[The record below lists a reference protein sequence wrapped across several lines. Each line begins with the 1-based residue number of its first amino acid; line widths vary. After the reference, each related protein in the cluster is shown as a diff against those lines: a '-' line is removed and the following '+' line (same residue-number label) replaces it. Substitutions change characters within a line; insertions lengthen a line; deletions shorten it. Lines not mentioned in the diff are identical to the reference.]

1 MVYEGHIYPF
11 WNQVTDFEYEDM
23 VPIMI
28 FLQTYVQE
36 SNRTNPTPFWMGEFG
51 TNVDSEEWR
60 KIIRFL
66 QEFDLD
72 WAYWPID
79 GYEFGLKGD
88 ESYGILLDDFST
100 VRHDW
105 KLKQLQEIMAPN
117 STAAAMMFH
126 EVHEHE
132 PCL

>member
-1 MVYEGHIYPF
+1 MYEGHIYPF

-66 QEFDLD
+66 QSTIKKR
-72 WAYWPID
+72 Y
-79 GYEFGLKGD
+79 YLKKKL
-88 ESYGILLDDFST
+88 SILA
-100 VRHDW
+100 H
-105 KLKQLQEIMAPN
+105 N
-117 STAAAMMFH
+117 
-126 EVHEHE
+126 
-132 PCL
+132 

>member
-1 MVYEGHIYPF
+1 MV
-11 WNQVTDFEYEDM
+11 
-23 VPIMI
+23 
-28 FLQTYVQE
+28 FLQTFVQE
-36 SNRTNPTPFWMGEFG
+36 SNRTNPAPFWMGEFG

-60 KIIRFL
+60 KILRFL
-66 QEFDLD
+66 REFDLD

-88 ESYGILLDDFST
+88 ESYGILLNDFTT

-105 KLKQLQEIMAPN
+105 KLKQLQEIMGPN
-117 STAAAMMFH
+117 STAAAMI
-126 EVHEHE
+126 HE